1 MRHTVY
7 EAPVTWQGLRG
18 LEPLTYECAFS
29 LQEWELHTDKRQA
42 EVEEG
47 VSLQCSVGE
56 REDYRESVGTNLGTF
71 AGTKGSNNG
80 RL

>member
-1 MRHTVY
+1 MNV
-7 EAPVTWQGLRG
+7 PVVDRSGR
-18 LEPLTYECAFS
+18 YM
-29 LQEWELHTDKRQA
+29 TDKRQV